1 MKVIFF
7 DQKHKLAA
15 TSQNGR
21 TDKQQSAQEYKEQTT
36 VLRPVCLCTCVSR
49 LVFFQRRYL
58 LSVLLSPYR
67 LIILRTGYN
76 TVLRVEYAS
85 VTSGVTNGGQL
96 PPGAAG
102 EGGRKTAV

>member
-1 MKVIFF
+1 M
-7 DQKHKLAA
+7 
-15 TSQNGR
+15 
-21 TDKQQSAQEYKEQTT
+21 
-36 VLRPVCLCTCVSR
+36 
-49 LVFFQRRYL
+49 